1 MNRRRLLAA
10 LAAATAGCVG
20 REPTDTPTR
29 TPSGLAAQGVPATI
43 CSEPVVADPGI
54 HAVVAP
60 SFAPDWTTHEIP
72 DRYAPAT
79 GSAGGI
85 DPEQTVVGL
94 RDGDRARAYPL
105 ELLAEHEVVCDSLG
119 GPVFVSFCPICR
131 SGVVADRRVAGRAT
145 TFLVTGL
152 LWRPERI
159 QVAAAQQ
166 DGRAFGAERTG
177 GERVDVRASGNLVL
191 LDTATRSYW
200 SQILAT
206 GICGPE
212 TGTRLSI
219 RPSTL
224 STWGDWRAANPDGE
238 VLLPPPHSETA
249 ETAAY
254 AGVTPAA
261 TPE

>member
-10 LAAATAGCVG
+10 LAAVTAGCAG
-20 REPTDTPTR
+20 REATGTPTR
-29 TPSGLAAQGVPATI
+29 TPSGLAAQGVPTTI
-43 CSEPVVADPGI
+43 CSEPVAADPGI
-54 HAVVAP
+54 HAVVEPA
-60 SFAPDWTTHEIP
+60 FAPDWTAHEIP

-79 GSAGGI
+79 GAVGGI

-105 ELLAEHEVVCDSLG
+105 ELLAEHEAVCDRFG
-119 GPVFVSFCPICR
+119 GPVLVSFCPICR
-131 SGVVADRRVAGRAT
+131 SGVVADRRIDGRAS

-159 QVAAAQQ
+159 QVAAAQR

-177 GERVDVRASGNLVL
+177 GRQVDVRASGNLVL
-191 LDTATRSYW
+191 LDTTTQSYW
-200 SQILAT
+200 SQLLAT

-224 STWGDWRAANPDGE
+224 STWGAWRTANPDGE
-238 VLLPPPHSETA
+238 VLLPPPHSGVA
-249 ETAAY
+249 ETDRY

-261 TPE
+261 PPE